1 VKQKGSSKRIILLGA
16 VLTAVGLALAG
27 TAPVVGTA
35 SLERVQAQ
43 QGCGGAILLLGWVLL
58 ASGIHRFGR
67 ESSPASS
74 DVPGMPRGQSD

>member
-1 VKQKGSSKRIILLGA
+1 MGSSKRFILLGA

-43 QGCGGAILLLGWVLL
+43 QGWGGVILLVGWVLL
-58 ASGIHRFGR
+58 AIGIHRFGR
-67 ESSPASS
+67 ESGPPSADAAHSA
-74 DVPGMPRGQSD
+74 RGKLGL